1 MKKFLEKYDG
11 LIAILTYLLMIIA
24 WLNFQIL
31 IIQNAL
37 K

>member
-11 LIAILTYLLMIIA
+11 LIAVLTYLLMIIA
-24 WLNFQIL
+24 WLTFQIL
-31 IIQNAL
+31 LIQNAL

>member
-11 LIAILTYLLMIIA
+11 LIAILAYLLMIIA

-31 IIQNAL
+31 LIQNAL

>member
-31 IIQNAL
+31 LIQNAL

>member
-11 LIAILTYLLMIIA
+11 LIAILTYLIAIIA
-24 WLNFQIL
+24 WLTFQIL
-31 IIQNAL
+31 LIQDAL

>member
-31 IIQNAL
+31 IIQNAF